1 MINGATIAGVPKASG
16 SSGITITY
24 TDNRGNTYSKIVS
37 LSDSQRSYAQNAGSN
52 FISATRNINGGGAN
66 SQSAGIISYARS
78 DITTG
83 QTSSVTQTPSM
94 TTVLLPPSQG
104 SSISLVGNP
113 SLVTLQ
119 APPEVSGV
127 SFVSANSDSYSPDR
141 IQATVVSQQ
150 TAQNNYL
157 NTILALSQAR
167 QTLSNL
173 NGSANTVN
181 QQLKSAADYLSST
194 QN

>member
-173 NGSANTVN
+173 NGSATTVN